1 MYGNVQQRSECV
13 GEQIVNICKAC
24 GDVRGNVAFDIKLDV
39 TAWKGENDETA
50 KKTDKGAKNTFGQEW
65 I

>member
-1 MYGNVQQRSECV
+1 M
-13 GEQIVNICKAC
+13 VNICKAC
-24 GDVRGNVAFDIKLDV
+24 GDVRGNVVFDIKLDV